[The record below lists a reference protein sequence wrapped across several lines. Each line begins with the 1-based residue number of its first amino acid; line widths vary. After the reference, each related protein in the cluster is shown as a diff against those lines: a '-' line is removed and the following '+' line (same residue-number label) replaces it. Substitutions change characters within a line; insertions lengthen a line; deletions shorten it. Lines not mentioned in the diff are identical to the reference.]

1 MYGVV
6 VEPVASECIDI
17 GCAHVL
23 RPLGQF
29 YRVIAKGAVGWRQ
42 ISGAVV
48 VLDGFDELVVVD
60 LSPEVFAVG
69 DRSVMALVGG

>member
-1 MYGVV
+1 MYGAV
-6 VEPVASECIDI
+6 VEPVALERIDI

-23 RPLGQF
+23 RLPGQLD
-29 YRVIAKGAVGWRQ
+29 RVITKGAVFWREF
-42 ISGAVV
+42 SGAVV